1 MPRNEL
7 KLLVKD
13 IEEATIRGAQAACIQ
28 IMNGLVEAGPA
39 YTGRFSSAWYAVAQ
53 GSGSVGGPRG
63 SGRLYKYDKRHVP
76 LARFK
81 AGTWYSI
88 QNGASYAAEAMD
100 LVPFTYE
107 EFKKQDA
114 LKPQTT
120 GTRATGATRG
130 AVSGVGRNTS
140 TAPKD
145 WWSKYN
151 AAGQLQADLARGFRQ
166 GFGTARGFGR

>member
-13 IEEATIRGAQAACIQ
+13 IEEATIRGAQEACVQ
-28 IMNGLVEAGPA
+28 IMNGLAQAGPA
-39 YTGRFSSAWYAVAQ
+39 YTGAFSSAWYAVAQ
-53 GSGSVGGPRG
+53 GGGGVGGPRS
-63 SGRLYKYDKRHVP
+63 SGRIYKYDKRNVP

-81 AGTWYSI
+81 PGTWYSI
-88 QNGASYAAEAMD
+88 QNGMSYAEEAMD
-100 LVPFTYE
+100 LVPFTYQ
-107 EFKKQDA
+107 EFKKQDTV
-114 LKPQTT
+114 KPQKF
-120 GTRATGATRG
+120 GTRPTGDTRG
-130 AVSGVGRNTS
+130 SVSGAGRNTS
-140 TAPKD
+140 TAPRD